1 MIAMLIN
8 QYVFLLF
15 LAFNLLL
22 LVFVYLKVS
31 PRKSV
36 EAGNG
41 GCGDLEDGD
50 QVVTEK
56 QCSSAKERTL
66 GGVV

>member
-41 GCGDLEDGD
+41 DLEDGGA
-50 QVVTEK
+50 QVVVTEK
-56 QCSSAKERTL
+56 RCSSAKERTL
-66 GGVV
+66 GGVA

>member
-22 LVFVYLKVS
+22 LGGGDRKTVQLGKGKDVRRSRFKRVYF
-31 PRKSV
+31 
-36 EAGNG
+36 
-41 GCGDLEDGD
+41 
-50 QVVTEK
+50 
-56 QCSSAKERTL
+56 SSNKNLAKNIRII
-66 GGVV
+66 V